1 MRLLTYA
8 AVYLAALL
16 SASTAFAWGGDNHR
30 TICGIAWE
38 ETTPAARAKVA
49 EILGMDGRDA
59 FAETCLWAD
68 MYRDEGHPE
77 TEGWHYVNVP
87 PGATAIDIA
96 RDCKEPASCAL
107 IQIARTLNVLKGKAS
122 SEEKATALKF
132 MAHIASDIHQ
142 PLHAGH
148 AEDRRG
154 GTFKGTFLGQPYDF
168 HWLWDDGLTTALH
181 RPWRDVA
188 NELRVKATQAQRRAW
203 LKSVPLDWANESLAL
218 ANSPGVDY
226 ADHGKP
232 FELGAEYQQKQL
244 PIIYDRLSRAG
255 VRLGGLLTQALD
267 SNVSR

>member
-1 MRLLTYA
+1 MRCALLAFLWTA
-8 AVYLAALL
+8 LAA
-16 SASTAFAWGGDNHR
+16 SPAFAWGGDNHR
-30 TICGIAWE
+30 VICGIAWE
-38 ETTPAARAKVA
+38 ETTPTARARIS
-49 EILGMDGRDA
+49 ELLGQDGRDA
-59 FAETCLWAD
+59 FAESCLWAD
-68 MYRDEGHPE
+68 MYRDEGHRE

-107 IQIARTLNVLKGKAS
+107 IQIARTMNVLKGKAPAP
-122 SEEKATALKF
+122 EKVMALKF
-132 MAHIASDIHQ
+132 LAHIASDIHQ

-181 RPWRDVA
+181 RPWHDVA

-203 LKSVPLDWANESLAL
+203 LASVPLDWASESLAI
-218 ANSPGVDY
+218 ANSPEVDY
-226 ADHGKP
+226 VDHGKP
-232 FELGAEYQQKQL
+232 FELGADYQQKQL

-255 VRLGGLLTQALD
+255 VRLGGLLSQAFD

>member
-1 MRLLTYA
+1 MRCHIVAFL
-8 AVYLAALL
+8 LAAFA
-16 SASTAFAWGGDNHR
+16 SSTAYAWGGDNHR
-30 TICGIAWE
+30 IICGIAWE
-38 ETTPAARAKVA
+38 ETTPAARTRIS
-49 EILGMDGRDA
+49 EILGQDGRDA
-59 FAETCLWAD
+59 FAESCLWAD
-68 MYRDEGHPE
+68 QYRDEGHRE

-107 IQIARTLNVLKGKAS
+107 MQIARTANVLKGKAPLA
-122 SEEKATALKF
+122 EKAMALKF
-132 MAHIASDIHQ
+132 MAHLAGDIHQ

-154 GTFKGTFLGQPYDF
+154 GTFKGKFLGQDYDF

-181 RPWRDVA
+181 RPWHDVA
-188 NELRVKATQAQRRAW
+188 NELRTKTTQVQRRAW
-203 LKSVPLDWANESLAL
+203 LKSVPLDWANESLGI

-232 FELGAEYQQKQL
+232 FELGADYQQKQL
-244 PIIYDRLSRAG
+244 PIIYERLSRAG

-267 SNVSR
+267 SNASR

>member
-1 MRLLTYA
+1 MRALILGACFA
-8 AVYLAALL
+8 AVTIPEAL
-16 SASTAFAWGGDNHR
+16 AWGGDNHR
-30 TICGIAWE
+30 VICGIAWE
-38 ETTPAARAKVA
+38 ETTPNARAKIS
-49 EILGMDGRDA
+49 EILDQDGRDA
-59 FAETCLWAD
+59 FAESCLWAD
-68 MYRDEGHPE
+68 SYRDEGHRE

-87 PGATAIDIA
+87 PGATVIDIA
-96 RDCKEPASCAL
+96 RDCQEPASCAL
-107 IQIARTLNVLKGKAS
+107 IQIARTTAVLQGKAPLP
-122 SEEKATALKF
+122 EKAMALKF
-132 MAHIASDIHQ
+132 LAHFAGDIHQ

-188 NELRVKATQAQRRAW
+188 NELRVKTTQAQRRAW

-232 FELGAEYQQKQL
+232 FELGADYQQKQL
-244 PIIYDRLSRAG
+244 PVIYDRLSRAG

-267 SNVSR
+267 SNVSK

>member
-1 MRLLTYA
+1 MRLWIL
-8 AVYLAALL
+8 VLVLLA
-16 SASTAFAWGGDNHR
+16 SASPAYAWGGDNHR
-30 TICGIAWE
+30 TICAIAWE
-38 ETTPAARAKVA
+38 ETTPGARARI
-49 EILGMDGRDA
+49 EELLGFAGRDA
-59 FAETCLWAD
+59 FAESCLWAD
-68 MYRDEGHPE
+68 EYRDQGHPE
-77 TEGWHYVNVP
+77 TAGWHYVNVP
-87 PGATAIDIA
+87 PGANAVDLA

-107 IQIARTLNVLKGKAS
+107 IQIARDIAILQGKAPVP
-122 SEEKATALKF
+122 EKTMALKF
-132 MAHIASDIHQ
+132 LAHIASDLHQ

-188 NELRVKATQAQRRAW
+188 NELRVKMTRDQRRAW
-203 LKSVPLDWANESLAL
+203 AASKPLDWANESLAL

-226 ADHGKP
+226 ADHGRP

-244 PIIYDRLSRAG
+244 PIVFERISRAG
-255 VRLGGLLTQALD
+255 VRLAGLLTQALD

>member
-1 MRLLTYA
+1 MRLLIA
-8 AVYLAALL
+8 AFMVTAF
-16 SASTAFAWGGDNHR
+16 ASTAAIAWGGDNHR
-30 TICGIAWE
+30 VICGIAWE
-38 ETTPAARAKVA
+38 ETTPAARARIA
-49 EILGMDGRDA
+49 EILGLDGRDA
-59 FAETCLWAD
+59 FAESCLWAD
-68 MYRDEGHPE
+68 LYRDEGHKE

-87 PGATAIDIA
+87 MGATAIDIA
-96 RDCKEPASCAL
+96 RDCREPASCAL
-107 IQIARTLNVLKGKAS
+107 VQIARQINILKGKAPQP
-122 SEEKATALKF
+122 EKAMALKF
-132 MAHIASDIHQ
+132 LGHIAGDIHQ

-168 HWLWDDGLTTALH
+168 HWLWDDGLTTAVH

-218 ANSPGVDY
+218 ANSPGLDY
-226 ADHGKP
+226 TDRGKP
-232 FELGAEYQQKQL
+232 FELGADYQQKQL